1 MLEIASLCLVVTA
14 LVAWLNERFV
24 RLPTTIGV
32 MAIAL
37 LVSLTLVALDALGVT
52 GTLRDRAEALM
63 RSIDFS
69 NVLMQGMLSLLLF
82 AGALHIDLSQL
93 RRYRWQ
99 VAALAL
105 VGTLASTMVVGLTAW
120 IVLPWIG
127 VTVPLLHCLVFGA
140 LISPTDPIAVMGIL
154 KSAGAPRNLEL
165 VIAGESLFNDGIGVV
180 IFALLVAA
188 LAGGMPSW
196 DAAAALLVREAGGGI
211 VLGVVLGFGT
221 YALLK
226 GVDQYPVE
234 VLLTLAAVMGGSSLA
249 SHLHVSG
256 PLAMVVVGLVIGNRG
271 RARAMSETTRR
282 YVDMFWQLL
291 DEILNAVLFVLIG
304 MELLIIAFTGPLLLA
319 GVVAIAIT
327 LFARWLTVGLPGE
340 APRRALPA
348 AARIRHGAD
357 VGRAAWRHLGGPGAL
372 AAGRRLPRHAA
383 DPHLLRRGV
392 LDPRTGIDDRAG
404 GEAIAGRHGRCRTD
418 DRQRRGLLDR
428 KRESPS
434 GAASMEGSRLPFGVA
449 NPWKSLP
456 TLITICLTGYGG
468 DAIADC
474 PVGYPR
480 ASPVSV
486 GALSSPFRRRRR
498 NRWYRMSSMCFAT
511 TKQRG
516 RCSAAF

>member
-1 MLEIASLCLVVTA
+1 MSRRFSRRPAPAHYDKAMLEIASLCLVVTA

-319 GVVAIAIT
+319 GVIAIAIT
-327 LFARWLTVGLPGE
+327 LFARWLTVGLPVKLIGKRFRLPHGS
-340 APRRALPA
+340 ATVLTWGGLRGGISVALALSLPA
-348 AARIRHGAD
+348 GASRD
-357 VGRAAWRHLGGPGAL
+357 TLLTLTYCVVVFSILVQGLTIVRVVKRSLAGTVDAGPT
-372 AAGRRLPRHAA
+372 
-383 DPHLLRRGV
+383 
-392 LDPRTGIDDRAG
+392 TGNV
-404 GEAIAGRHGRCRTD
+404 E
-418 DRQRRGLLDR
+418 
-428 KRESPS
+428 
-434 GAASMEGSRLPFGVA
+434 
-449 NPWKSLP
+449 
-456 TLITICLTGYGG
+456 
-468 DAIADC
+468 
-474 PVGYPR
+474 
-480 ASPVSV
+480 VS
-486 GALSSPFRRRRR
+486 
-498 NRWYRMSSMCFAT
+498 
-511 TKQRG
+511 
-516 RCSAAF
+516 